1 MAMRGV
7 VRSIV
12 WLFLFALPVSAAHS
26 KSGTI
31 AVTSDGLFV
40 LTANPDSRSVSIV
53 DAERRVVVAE
63 VKVNGTPQTVCVAP
77 DDARAYAPTREGSL
91 AVIDLAPPRL
101 VQSIGIGG
109 ELFGAVCDEAR
120 LYVSASGAARVL
132 IFDRAT
138 MQQSGSVVTEEFPR
152 GMAVAGGKLYVTH
165 FRSGRLTVI
174 DTATLAVERVIST
187 GSDSNLS
194 QAVWV
199 NGARAWLPQTRSNSA
214 NQALLF
220 DTTVFPIVA
229 AVDLATGLNVPKDRI
244 AIDIADRP
252 ANMPLDLAVTSTGT
266 MLVVHAGS
274 DDVSV
279 IRLSQS
285 RAFAHVGVGS
295 NPRGIALSP
304 DEQFAYVNNTLS
316 GSVSIIDVAAG
327 RLAGTI
333 DVTTIPLAA
342 NILNGKRLFH
352 TSNRT
357 TLAKDRWISCATCHF
372 DGGTDGRTWFFRDGP
387 RNTTALFGVADTL
400 PMHWSGDLDELQ
412 DVESTVRIVQ
422 AGSGLAAGASFCEPA
437 CDLNPPNAGRSQDL
451 DDLAAFMRALPSPP
465 PMPADGPAA
474 SRGAALFVAAS
485 CTSCHS
491 GPFFTDR
498 AKHDVGTGGG
508 AGERKGSSFDTPSL
522 RGLAETAPYFH
533 DGSAATLPDLLRRHG
548 NAPALSDAQRGDL
561 AEFLRSIPFPQPRRR
576 AAGR

>member
-1 MAMRGV
+1 MRDI

-12 WLFLFALPVSAAHS
+12 CLLVFALPVSAAQP

-31 AVTSDGLFV
+31 AVTGDGRFV
-40 LTANPDSRSVSIV
+40 LTANPDSRSVSVV
-53 DAERRVVVAE
+53 DAERRAVVAE

-77 DDARAYAPTREGSL
+77 DGGRAYVPTREGSL
-91 AVIDLAPPRL
+91 AVIDIAPPRL

-109 ELFGAVCDEAR
+109 GELFGAVCDGAR
-120 LYVSASGAARVL
+120 LYVSASGASRILV
-132 IFDRAT
+132 FDRAT
-138 MQQSGSVVTEEFPR
+138 LQQTGSVVTEEFPR
-152 GMAVAGGKLYVTH
+152 GLAVAGGKLYVTH
-165 FRSGRLTVI
+165 FRSGKLSVI

-194 QAVWV
+194 QSVWID
-199 NGARAWLPQTRSNSA
+199 GARAWLPQTRSNSA

-229 AVDLATGLNVPKDRI
+229 AIDLPSGLNVAKDRI

-252 ANMPLDLAVTSTGT
+252 SNMPLDLALTSTGK
-266 MLVVHAGS
+266 MLVVNAGS

-279 IRLSQS
+279 IRLSQNK
-285 RAFAHVGVGS
+285 AIAHLAAGS

-304 DEQFAYVNNTLS
+304 DERFAYVNNTLS
-316 GSVSIIDVAAG
+316 GSVTVIDVAAD
-327 RLAGTI
+327 RVDATI

-352 TSNRT
+352 TSNRAA
-357 TLAKDRWISCATCHF
+357 LAKDRWISCATCHF
-372 DGGTDGRTWFFRDGP
+372 DGGADGRTWFFRDGP
-387 RNTTALFGVADTL
+387 RNTTALFGVGDTL
-400 PMHWSGDLDELQ
+400 PMHWSGDLDEIQ
-412 DVESTVRIVQ
+412 DVENTIRVVQ
-422 AGSGLAAGASFCEPA
+422 AGSGLASGASFCEPA

-465 PMPADGPAA
+465 PMPVDGPAA
-474 SRGAALFVAAS
+474 SRGAALFAAAD
-485 CTSCHS
+485 CASCHS
-491 GPFFTDR
+491 SPHFTDR

-548 NAPALSDAQRGDL
+548 NAPALTDAQRGDL
-561 AEFLRSIPFPQPRRR
+561 AEFLRAIPFPQPKRR

>member
-1 MAMRGV
+1 MHGV
-7 VRSIV
+7 ARSMV
-12 WLFLFALPVSAAHS
+12 CLLAFALPLSAAQP
-26 KSGTI
+26 KSGPI
-31 AVTSDGLFV
+31 AVTGDGLFV
-40 LTANPDSRSVSIV
+40 LTANPDSRSVSVV

-77 DDARAYAPTREGSL
+77 DDARAYVPTREGSL

-109 ELFGAVCDEAR
+109 GELFGAVCDGAR
-120 LYVSASGAARVL
+120 LYVSATGAARVL

-138 MQQSGSVVTEEFPR
+138 MRQTGSVATEEFPR

-165 FRSGRLTVI
+165 FRSGKLTVI
-174 DTATLAVERVIST
+174 DTATLAVERVIAT
-187 GSDSNLS
+187 GSDNNLS
-194 QAVWV
+194 ASVWV
-199 NGARAWLPQTRSNSA
+199 DGARAWLPQTRSNTA

-229 AVDLATGLNVPKDRI
+229 AVDLSSGLNVPKDRI
-244 AIDIADRP
+244 AIDIADRSS
-252 ANMPLDLAVTSTGT
+252 NMPLDLALTSTGT

-285 RAFAHVGVGS
+285 KAFAHVGVGS

-327 RLAGTI
+327 RLHSTI

-422 AGSGLAAGASFCEPA
+422 AGSGLVSGASFCEPA

-465 PMPADGPAA
+465 PMPVDGPASA
-474 SRGAALFVAAS
+474 RGALLFAAADCAS
-485 CTSCHS
+485 CHPA
-491 GPFFTDR
+491 PFFTDR

-508 AGERKGSSFDTPSL
+508 AGEKKGSSFDTPSL

-548 NAPALSDAQRGDL
+548 NAPALTDAQRGDL
-561 AEFLRSIPFPQPRRR
+561 AEFLRAIPFPQPRRR

>member
-1 MAMRGV
+1 MRGI

-12 WLFLFALPVSAAHS
+12 FLVAVAVPLVAAER

-31 AVTSDGLFV
+31 AVTGDGRYV

-53 DAERRVVVAE
+53 DAAGRMVVGEVRVG
-63 VKVNGTPQTVCVAP
+63 GTPQTVCVAA
-77 DDARAYAPTREGSL
+77 DDARAYVPTREGLL
-91 AVIDLAPPRL
+91 AVVDLAARRL

-109 ELFGAVCDEAR
+109 ELFGAVCDGSR
-120 LYVSASGAARVL
+120 LYVSASGASRIVV
-132 IFDRAT
+132 FDRLT
-138 MQQSGSVVTEEFPR
+138 MQQTGSVAVEEFPR
-152 GMAVAGGKLYVTH
+152 GLAVAGGKLYVTH
-165 FRSGRLTVI
+165 FRSGRLSVI

-194 QAVWV
+194 QSVWID
-199 NGARAWLPQTRSNSA
+199 GGRAWLPQTRSNSA
-214 NQALLF
+214 NPALLF

-229 AVDLATGLNVPKDRI
+229 AVDLASGLNVPRDRI

-252 ANMPLDLAVTSTGT
+252 SNMPLDLALTATGK

-279 IRLSQS
+279 LRLSQN
-285 RAFAHVGVGS
+285 RAIAHLAAGS
-295 NPRGIALSP
+295 NPRGIVLSP
-304 DEQFAYVNNTLS
+304 DERFAYVNNALS
-316 GSVSIIDVAAG
+316 GSVTVIDVVG
-327 RLAGTI
+327 DRVDGVI

-352 TSNRT
+352 TSN
-357 TLAKDRWISCATCHF
+357 LPALSKDRWISCATCHF

-412 DVESTVRIVQ
+412 DVENTVRIVQ
-422 AGSGLAAGASFCEPA
+422 AGSGLADGTSFCEPA
-437 CDLNPPNAGRSQDL
+437 CDLNPPNAGRSPDL
-451 DDLAAFMRALPSPP
+451 DDLAAFMRALSSPP
-465 PMPADGPAA
+465 PMPVDGPAA
-474 SRGAALFVAAS
+474 ARGAALFAAAGCAS
-485 CTSCHS
+485 CHAA
-491 GPFFTDR
+491 PHFTDR

-548 NAPALSDAQRGDL
+548 SAPALTDAQREDL
-561 AEFLRSIPFPQPRRR
+561 AEFLRSIPFPQPKRR